1 MEPTIRTEQDT
12 PVEQEMSLADKLQ
25 MEELERDASLLDF
38 ANSLADLG
46 LEGAPDLQILKKWKS
61 EYGNIYM
68 SSVTSLEEVFIWRVL
83 YRNEWR
89 EMVNKVD
96 MNNSFQREDYIVDR
110 CLLYPSPES
119 NVVKYKKGAGYS
131 KSLYT
136 SIMYQSGFVD
146 DNTVISSIR
155 IVE

>member
-1 MEPTIRTEQDT
+1 MEPTIRTEQEN

-25 MEELERDASLLDF
+25 MEEIERDASLLDF
-38 ANSLADLG
+38 ANSLAGLG
-46 LEGAPDLQILKKWKS
+46 LEGAPDLQVLKKWKS

-96 MNNSFQREDYIVDR
+96 MNNSFQREDYIVSR
-110 CLLYPSPES
+110 CLLYPETDT
-119 NVVKYKKGAGYS
+119 VKYKKGAGYS